1 MSKSPLAMRVLS
13 ARALAALIETT
24 PEGFFHIS
32 LLDDARLGAGDRAA
46 AIEGALRAGS
56 VAREGDYLYD
66 PERLTA
72 AQVREFSQVYEGA
85 LPVLKNDGTPAVRP
99 LRERFAQRELQLN
112 RLRMPECRQLIARF
126 DGTLGYFSIKTL
138 CRTLNEGMALRT
150 LLDEHLLKQ
159 MDDYIFDPL
168 RITRPSLE
176 LILDRQTWHK
186 ARQELLTLIAA
197 QPGQTMLRPDLVERY
212 GMKTV
217 QRAVTNGDLVAFTV
231 KAPLGETVWLRLAE
245 SDPQAA
251 LAAAQA
257 AVMPKDEDWQAAL
270 DHCGDVLRQ
279 PNHDGQTRREK
290 VLARSYSLSSASK
303 KLGIRVET
311 LQNAIGARII
321 QAFIDPDGQTR
332 LSAAEVNAILA
343 EPALFQAVE
352 DQEIVAV
359 RDLLLLFGDQE
370 PALSRL
376 QHVLRQL
383 RKDTASR
390 VRWGQIRERLWDEPI
405 SLQIFREQLRLARSA
420 RQAQRDQQRQ
430 LTEARR
436 AEEMRLLRQRQEEER
451 RQHEELRARLLA
463 TFPTWQHDG
472 RADQL
477 VQLHIGPTNSGKT
490 HQALEALSMAG
501 TGWYLAPLR
510 LLAFEVFDRLNRDG
524 VRCNLLTGEEHIEVE
539 GATITAAT
547 IEMFNPERS
556 GACVVIDEAHMLADP
571 DRGWA
576 WTRALMECRA
586 PEMRVIAPPF
596 AQTLI
601 ERLTAAALIPTQ
613 VVRHER
619 LAPLEVAAQSW
630 SLEHLPSRTILVA
643 FSRRIVLRLKTE
655 LERQNRRVSVIYG
668 NLPPEVR
675 RKQAD
680 RFADGVT
687 EICIAT
693 DAVGMGLNLPAD
705 HVCFFEMEKFD
716 GQTVRPL
723 TAQEVHQIAG
733 RAGRYGLSQAGVVG
747 ATTRNNLK
755 MLRRLMETT
764 PPDLARARVAP
775 ALEDLELI
783 PGSLARRLARWR
795 ELQSIPD
802 SLRDVI
808 EPADIDERIMLA
820 TMLSDSE
827 VEQLGLAAA
836 VQLVKAPTREGN
848 REYWYACTRAILN
861 HQPMPFPAE
870 PPPSIEDDRD
880 LEATEQAIGCADIY
894 LWLAC
899 RPEFAE
905 FAPDEPWLRALRA
918 EWSFNIDTALL
929 RRIDSISR
937 CAECR
942 CALPLN
948 YRYALC
954 KACGAKKRNQW
965 RSERAIR

>member
-1 MSKSPLAMRVLS
+1 MPKSPLATRVLS
-13 ARALAALIETT
+13 AHDLADLVEAT
-24 PEGFFHIS
+24 PEGFFHIN
-32 LLDDARLGAGDRAA
+32 LLIFAKRLGAVS
-46 AIEGALRAGS
+46 IETIEDALRTGR
-56 VAREGDYLYD
+56 VAREGDCLYD

-72 AQVREFSQVYEGA
+72 EQVRAFSQVYEGA
-85 LPVLKNDGTPAVRP
+85 LPALKKDGTPATPP
-99 LRERFAQRELQLN
+99 LRERLAQREQ
-112 RLRMPECRQLIARF
+112 RLSLMEMPECRQLIARF
-126 DGTLGYFSIKTL
+126 DGTLGYHPIKTL
-138 CRTLNEGMALRT
+138 CHTLREGIALHM
-150 LLDEHLLKQ
+150 LLSEQLLKQ
-159 MDDYIFDPL
+159 ANEYVFDPL
-168 RITRPSLE
+168 RLTRASLE
-176 LILDRQTWHK
+176 LILDRQNWQK
-186 ARQELLTLIAA
+186 VRQELLALVAE
-197 QPGQTMLRPDLVERY
+197 QPGQTMLRADLVERY
-212 GMKTV
+212 GVKTV
-217 QRAVTNGDLVAFTV
+217 ERAIMEHYLIAFTV
-231 KAPLGETVWLRLAE
+231 SAPLGSTVWLCPVEADR
-245 SDPQAA
+245 QAA
-251 LAAAQA
+251 LAVAQA
-257 AVMPKDEDWQAAL
+257 AVMPSDESWQAAL

-279 PNHDGQTRREK
+279 PDHDGATRREK
-290 VLARSYSLSSASK
+290 VLARSYSLSEASR

-321 QAFIDPDGQTR
+321 RAFIDPEGQTR

-343 EPALFQAVE
+343 DPTLFQAVE
-352 DQEIVAV
+352 DQEIIAV
-359 RDLLLLFGDQE
+359 RGLLLLFRDD
-370 PALSRL
+370 ALQTSRL
-376 QHVLRQL
+376 QQVLQEL
-383 RKDTASR
+383 RKDSASR
-390 VRWGQIRERLWDEPI
+390 VRWGQIRERLWTEPI
-405 SLQIFREQLRLARSA
+405 SLQAFREELRIARSEW
-420 RQAQRDQQRQ
+420 QAQRKQQRQ
-430 LTEARR
+430 LQKARR
-436 AEEMRLLRQRQEEER
+436 AEELRLLRQRQEEER

-463 TFPTWQHDG
+463 TFPTWQHEG

-490 HQALEALSMAG
+490 HQALEALSRAG

-524 VRCNLLTGEEHIEVE
+524 VRCNLLTGEEHIEVPS
-539 GATITAAT
+539 ATITAAT

-601 ERLTAAALIPTQ
+601 ERLTAAALIPTRI
-613 VVRHER
+613 VRHER
-619 LAPLEVAAQSW
+619 LAPLEVAQQPW
-630 SLEHLPSRTILVA
+630 SLEHLPPRTILVA
-643 FSRRIVLRLKTE
+643 FSRRLVLRLKTE
-655 LERQNRRVSVIYG
+655 LERHNRRVSVIYG

-680 RFADGVT
+680 RFADGLT
-687 EICIAT
+687 DICIAT

-705 HVCFFEMEKFD
+705 HVCFFELEKFD

-747 ATTRNNLK
+747 AITRNSLK

-764 PPDLARARVAP
+764 PPDLERARVAP

-808 EPADIDERIMLA
+808 EPADIDERILLA

-848 REYWYACTRAILN
+848 REYWYSCTRAILS
-861 HQPMPFPAE
+861 HQPMPFPTE

-918 EWSFNIDTALL
+918 EWSYNIDTALL
-929 RRIDSISR
+929 RRIDSSSR
-937 CAECR
+937 CAMCR

-954 KACGAKKRNQW
+954 KACSARKRHQS
-965 RSERAIR
+965 R